1 MPRIWATG
9 IAVVATTL
17 LIAPACAHNDES
29 VVIQGVLLPPEVTDT
44 GSCIF
49 DPGSTTQLF
58 SGNMDVAVAKSY
70 QLVVKVENNIQ
81 ARASGDKVRAE
92 SNSILL
98 TGATGLVGSTLLPRL
113 VAGGARVRCLVRDPK
128 RLGAERVRVQIA
140 LGDLSDPPSFRNA
153 MRGVST
159 VVHLAAAI
167 RDQPAGSI
175 EELNGIATWRMVE
188 AAERAGV
195 ERFVF
200 FTALGATAHDRTRFL
215 RAKALA
221 EDAVSSAGIAS
232 TTFACSVIYAPGDP
246 WLTLVQRLSLLPAAV
261 MSGSGRALFQPIWA
275 EDVAACVEA
284 ALARPSAERVERF
297 ELAGPETLSHEAVVR
312 LVLQAS
318 GHERP
323 LVRVPVPVVRG
334 ALRLGETLLG
344 AKAPAVW
351 DEAELLEVSSTTARG
366 VRDVEALGVVPRP
379 MGEVL
384 GLAVPAAG

>member
-1 MPRIWATG
+1 M
-9 IAVVATTL
+9 L
-17 LIAPACAHNDES
+17 
-29 VVIQGVLLPPEVTDT
+29 
-44 GSCIF
+44 
-49 DPGSTTQLF
+49 
-58 SGNMDVAVAKSY
+58 
-70 QLVVKVENNIQ
+70 
-81 ARASGDKVRAE
+81 
-92 SNSILL
+92 LL
-98 TGATGLVGSTLLPRL
+98 TGATGLVGSALLPRL
-113 VAGGARVRCLVRDPK
+113 VAGGTRVRCLVRDPK

-246 WLTLVQRLSLLPAAV
+246 WLTLVERLSLLPAAV

-275 EDVAACVEA
+275 DDVAACVDASLGRE
-284 ALARPSAERVERF
+284 RSERVERF
-297 ELAGPETLSHEAVVR
+297 ELAGPETLSHAAVVR
-312 LVLQAS
+312 LVLQAA
-318 GHERP
+318 GHDRP

-334 ALRLGETLLG
+334 ALRLAETMLG
-344 AKAPAVW
+344 TKAPATW
-351 DEAELLEVSSTTARG
+351 DEAELLEVSSTTSRG
-366 VRDVEALGVVPRP
+366 VRDAVSLGVVPRA
-379 MGEVL
+379 MEEVL
-384 GLAVPAAG
+384 GLAAPAVASA

>member
-1 MPRIWATG
+1 M
-9 IAVVATTL
+9 L
-17 LIAPACAHNDES
+17 
-29 VVIQGVLLPPEVTDT
+29 
-44 GSCIF
+44 
-49 DPGSTTQLF
+49 
-58 SGNMDVAVAKSY
+58 
-70 QLVVKVENNIQ
+70 
-81 ARASGDKVRAE
+81 
-92 SNSILL
+92 LL